1 MRIITVGLL
10 SFLITFFLI
19 PKFIPFLKR
28 LKFRQVVRDEVQ
40 QHQVKTG
47 TPVMGGIVFVAVP
60 VIIYCFFGHEYGF
73 FNNWHVLVML
83 ISYVGYALIGFI
95 DDYIVVIK
103 KHNDGLRPLYKFLLQ
118 SVLAIVLIY
127 VAHLN
132 LESTVY
138 IPFTDIKIDLGII
151 YPIFAFIMFTA
162 TSNGTNLAD
171 GLDGLCSGLS
181 IIAFTGFAIISYKIG
196 FYDVAMFL
204 VAVIASLLAYLYY
217 NKSPAKIFMG
227 DVGSLALGGLLAG
240 VGLVT
245 HHEFM
250 VAILGFVF
258 VVEVV
263 SVVLQVASFKLRK
276 GKRIFKMAPLHHHF
290 ELSGMSEQS
299 VVLMFWCVGLI
310 CLGFGLFWEF
320 FF

>member
-1 MRIITVGLL
+1 MITVGIL
-10 SFLITFFLI
+10 SFAISFLLI
-19 PKFIPFLKR
+19 PLFIRFLKH
-28 LKFRQVVRDEVQ
+28 LKFRQVVRDEVL
-40 QHQVKTG
+40 QHQLKSG
-47 TPVMGGIVFVAVP
+47 TPVMGGIIFVAVP
-60 VIIYCFFGHEYGF
+60 VIVYCIFGFEYGF
-73 FNNWHVLVML
+73 MRNWHVLVML
-83 ISYVGYALIGFI
+83 VSYIGYALIGFL
-95 DDYIVVIK
+95 DDYLVVIK
-103 KHNDGLRPLYKFLLQ
+103 KQNDGLRPLYKFILQ
-118 SVLAIVLIY
+118 SVLAIILIV

-138 IPFTDIKIDLGII
+138 IPFTTIQVDLGVL

-171 GLDGLCSGLS
+171 GLDGLCSGLG

-196 FYDVAMFL
+196 YYDVAMFL
-204 VAVIASLLAYLYY
+204 VAVICSLLAYLYY
-217 NKSPAKIFMG
+217 NKAPARIFMG
-227 DVGSLALGGLLAG
+227 DVGSLAIGGLLAG

-263 SVVLQVASFKLRK
+263 SVVLQVGSFKLRK

-299 VVLMFWCVGLI
+299 VVLMFWCAGLI
-310 CLGFGLFWEF
+310 CLGLGLFWEF